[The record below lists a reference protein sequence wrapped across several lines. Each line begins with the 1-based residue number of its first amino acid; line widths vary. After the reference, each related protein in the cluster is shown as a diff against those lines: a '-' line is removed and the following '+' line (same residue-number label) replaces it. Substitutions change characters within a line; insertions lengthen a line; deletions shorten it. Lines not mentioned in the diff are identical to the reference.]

1 MSENKEYD
9 NQDFISSSS
18 ENQEAPVPSA
28 PTSDDNGYIVVNE
41 NTQNSEAELAGA
53 KSQQVDINNF
63 IADINSSTEAQSRE
77 PSSPVV
83 AEADSSVAKDE
94 AKIES
99 KPEEKKECS
108 MCPYY
113 LLACDYVTKI
123 QVPPKVCDLLLWKCP
138 KLTGA
143 VFGSMFVLLL
153 SFSLFSF
160 LTVISALMLTALA
173 LVGAYR
179 FYLAVVFRI
188 KGTYDD
194 SLDKLVKQ
202 DLPLPKDKIE
212 ECARLVED
220 DLYRSLNQLKSIVLW
235 ENVLQSVKA
244 FAACYIVNWVGSCFN
259 FLTLLLIGLVTVF
272 TLPKVYQVYK
282 KPIDQSIQKVTTLAH
297 TVGKQVKAKIPMLNK
312 KKTQ

>member
-1 MSENKEYD
+1 MSDNKEFD

-18 ENQEAPVPSA
+18 ENTEAPVPSA

-41 NTQNSEAELAGA
+41 NTQNSEAELAEA
-53 KSQQVDINNF
+53 KSQQVDINNL
-63 IADINSSTEAQSRE
+63 IADINSSTDAQLRE
-77 PSSPVV
+77 PSSPVL

-94 AKIES
+94 TKNES
-99 KPEEKKECS
+99 KPEDKKECS

-113 LLACDYVTKI
+113 LL
-123 QVPPKVCDLLLWKCP
+123 VCDLLLWKCP

-202 DLPLPKDKIE
+202 DLPLPKDKIQ
-212 ECARLVED
+212 ECARLVEG
-220 DLYRSLNQLKSIVLW
+220 DLYRALNQLKSIVLW
-235 ENVLQSVKA
+235 ESVSQSVKA
-244 FAACYIVNWVGSCFN
+244 FAAFYIVNWVGSCFN

-282 KPIDQSIQKVTTLAH
+282 QPIDQSIQKVTTLAH
-297 TVGKQVKAKIPMLNK
+297 QVVKQVMVKIPMLNK